1 MIHDRKMVALLSAE
15 VVSGLGTQMT
25 WLALPWFVLV
35 ETGSATR
42 MGVVYAAELA
52 PMAVLGI
59 PMGALV
65 QRLGGRTT
73 MLVCDLARAP
83 LLALVPLLH
92 AAGLLSFP
100 LLLVLVALMGLFSA
114 PYWASQRLIL
124 TEVVGQDPALLGQA
138 NSLIEGFQRVSTLV
152 GPALGGVLI
161 GVLGATNVLWLDA
174 GSYLFSFLVVLLLV
188 ATRAA
193 THDEEGAER
202 GWLAGLRYV
211 RRDRLLLRGS
221 IASFTFGFLFSL
233 LFASFPVLAYERFDQ
248 NPRVAGALFAAW
260 GAGSV
265 LGAILAYRLVVRVA
279 PMRLAGIGAVLT
291 ALPLW
296 LLVPSLPVWAI
307 GLVLVASGGAI
318 PAINAPYIALLQTRV
333 PPGLRAQ
340 VMQSLLTVNTVLAPV
355 GFALAGPLLAWLGVQ
370 GVYVVVA
377 ALATFAA
384 LVFLDGTR
392 GEEAAALAQ
401 EAA

>member
-1 MIHDRKMVALLSAE
+1 LIRDRKMLALLSAE

-73 MLVCDLARAP
+73 MLVCDLARTP
-83 LLALVPLLH
+83 LLALVPVLH

-114 PYWASQRLIL
+114 PYWSSQRLIL

-188 ATRAA
+188 ATRAE
-193 THDEEGAER
+193 TRDDEGAER

-265 LGAILAYRLVVRVA
+265 LGAIVAYRLIVRVA

-307 GLVLVASGGAI
+307 GAVLVVSGGAI

-355 GFALAGPLLAWLGVQ
+355 GFALAGPLLSWLGVQ

-377 ALATFAA
+377 ALATFAT

-392 GEEAAALAQ
+392 GEEAQALAE